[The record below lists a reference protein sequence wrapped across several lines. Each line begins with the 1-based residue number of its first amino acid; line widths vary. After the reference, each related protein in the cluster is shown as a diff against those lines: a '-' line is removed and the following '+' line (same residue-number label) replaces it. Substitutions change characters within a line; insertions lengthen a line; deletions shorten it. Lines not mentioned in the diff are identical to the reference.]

1 MLLYAAENSVI
12 IRMIGQHRINQDTVA
27 IDNIHSKRRWTDEM
41 YTDKQSENRRAR
53 PRYTHLC
60 GIDRVRKIQ

>member
-1 MLLYAAENSVI
+1 MLLYAAENSAI
-12 IRMIGQHRINQDTVA
+12 IRM

-41 YTDKQSENRRAR
+41 YSDKQSENRRAH